1 MKVLVT
7 GGSGGI
13 GKSIVNLFTNKGLG
27 VYAPNKNE
35 LNLLNEINLENRDF
49 DIIVNCAGINPLNN
63 LLDSNNS
70 DVMKI
75 NYFSPLEIVKQC
87 LPNMIKNNYGRI
99 INIGSIWINIAKPK
113 RLDYSVSKNALHT
126 LTKFLTAEYASYNIL
141 SNTISPGFIETQLT
155 FKNNTN
161 EEIIKIK
168 NNIPVK
174 RLGQPE
180 EIANLVYQMTVEN
193 EYICGQNI
201 IIDGGYSCVVH

>member
-1 MKVLVT
+1 MNVLVT

-13 GKSIVNLFTNKGLG
+13 GKSIVDLFISKELS
-27 VYAPNKNE
+27 VYSPDRNE
-35 LNLLNEINLENRDF
+35 LNLLNEINLKNRNF

-63 LLDSNNS
+63 LLNSNIL

-99 INIGSIWINIAKPK
+99 INIGSIWIDISKPK
-113 RLDYSVSKNALHT
+113 RLDYSASKNALHT
-126 LTKFLTAEYASYNIL
+126 LTKFLTTEYASYNIL

-155 FKNNTN
+155 FKNNSDA
-161 EEIIKIK
+161 EITKIK
-168 NNIPVK
+168 NDIPLK
-174 RLGQPE
+174 RLGKPE
-180 EIANLVYQMTVEN
+180 EIAKLVYQMTIEN

-201 IIDGGYSCVVH
+201 IIDGGYSCTIH